1 MSMKISILG
10 STGSIGKTLLN
21 IIEKD
26 KKNIEVFL
34 LTANKDYLTL
44 LNQAKKFKTKNLI
57 ITDKK
62 SYEILKEKTKRLNI
76 NVFNDFKNLKKIFKK
91 NKIDYTMS
99 AITGLDGLRPTFKM
113 IKFTRRIAIANKE
126 SIICAWSII
135 KEELKINKT
144 LFIPVDSEHFSI
156 WHSLKNKSNKKIDKI
171 FLTAS
176 GGPLLNIAL
185 KNFKNI
191 KISQALKHPNWKMG
205 KKISIDSATM
215 MNKVFE
221 VIEANKIFEIS
232 YKKISILTQPSSYIH
247 ALIKFDNGMT
257 DIIAHDTTMKIPI
270 FNTLYFDTENKLKTK
285 NISIN
290 KLNNL
295 NLNLIDI
302 KRFPSVKIIDLLI
315 DKETLFE
322 TVIVS
327 ANDQLVNLFL
337 ENKIRFIDIS
347 RILINFLKK
356 KEFLKYKKIKPIS
369 IESIEN
375 LSKDV
380 RLKITSLS
388 V

>member
-1 MSMKISILG
+1 MKISILG